1 MSDAVHYDPY
11 SASMHEDP
19 FPTYRRLR
27 DEAPLY
33 HSEELGFWA
42 LSRFDDVRA
51 AASDWRAFISGEGVD
66 LDDAG
71 RLFGLNSFL
80 DMDPPRHDALR
91 AFVRAWFT
99 PKAVRE
105 LEARTREVVAD
116 LLAPLARGGHGDLA
130 HELAWP
136 LPLTMVG
143 ELLGLP
149 AADRDF
155 VREQFELL
163 VRRNVGDPALP
174 PSVLPERARVAGREL
189 RGYFTELMS
198 DRLQEPRDDVLSEIA
213 AASHSERASFEEAI
227 SICNLLFLAGIETTA
242 SLLSNSLHVLA
253 QEPEKAELLRQRPD
267 LMPRAIE
274 ELLRYESPVQ
284 HLARTTTRAVSLH
297 DAEIPAE
304 ARIVLVHGA
313 ANRDERRFPNPD
325 VLDFERETKRTL
337 AFGEGIHFCLGAPL
351 ARPEARIALARFL
364 ARVESFELCG
374 APVRTHTGTA
384 YGFERLPC
392 VLRRR
397 RCA

>member
-51 AASDWRAFISGEGVD
+51 AASDWRVFISGEGVD

-91 AFVRAWFT
+91 AVVRAWFT

-116 LLAPLARGGHGDLA
+116 LLAPLARRGHGDLA
-130 HELAWP
+130 YELAWP

-155 VREQFELL
+155 VRKQFELL
-163 VRRNVGDPALP
+163 VSRNVGDPALP
-174 PSVLPERARVAGREL
+174 PGVHAAAGTLREYFAEQTTRARASKGGTLLGHLVAAEDTGVITC
-189 RGYFTELMS
+189 TELLDMC
-198 DRLQEPRDDVLSEIA
+198 L
-213 AASHSERASFEEAI
+213 
-227 SICNLLFLAGIETTA
+227 LLFTAAFETTA
-242 SLLSNSLHVLA
+242 SLISNSLLLLA
-253 QEPEKAELLRQRPD
+253 EHEHQRRILVRDPS
-267 LMPRAIE
+267 LIAGGLE
-274 ELLRYESPVQ
+274 ELIRFQAPVPFLTRVTTKAQ
-284 HLARTTTRAVSLH
+284 TLHGRAMPCGAR
-297 DAEIPAE
+297 
-304 ARIVLVHGA
+304 VLLLFQS
-313 ANRDERRFPNPD
+313 ANRDERRFVDPDRLDVTRSGPNH
-325 VLDFERETKRTL
+325 VG
-337 AFGEGIHFCLGAPL
+337 FGYGIHFCLGAHL
-351 ARPEARIALARFL
+351 ARLEGRVALAAVLKDFPEYQIASAPRRTTTLHSWGL
-364 ARVESFELCG
+364 ASL
-374 APVRTHTGTA
+374 PVTLTRS
-384 YGFERLPC
+384 RL
-392 VLRRR
+392 
-397 RCA
+397 

>member
-33 HSEELGFWA
+33 HSGELGFWA

-51 AASDWRAFISGEGVD
+51 AASDWGAFISGEGVD
-66 LDDAG
+66 LDDVG

-116 LLAPLARGGHGDLA
+116 LLAPLARRGHGDLA

-174 PSVLPERARVAGREL
+174 PSVH
-189 RGYFTELMS
+189 
-198 DRLQEPRDDVLSEIA
+198 A
-213 AASHSERASFEEAI
+213 AA
-227 SICNLLFLAGIETTA
+227 GT
-242 SLLSNSLHVLA
+242 
-253 QEPEKAELLRQRPD
+253 LR
-267 LMPRAIE
+267 E
-274 ELLRYESPVQ
+274 Y
-284 HLARTTTRAVSLH
+284 
-297 DAEIPAE
+297 
-304 ARIVLVHGA
+304 
-313 ANRDERRFPNPD
+313 F
-325 VLDFERETKRTL
+325 
-337 AFGEGIHFCLGAPL
+337 
-351 ARPEARIALARFL
+351 
-364 ARVESFELCG
+364 VEQ
-374 APVRTHTGTA
+374 AKP
-384 YGFERLPC
+384 
-392 VLRRR
+392 
-397 RCA
+397 